1 MFEVRWHGRA
11 GQGVITVSR
20 LLGLAAM
27 IEGKHIQAFPEFGP
41 ERLGAPMAGFTRISE
56 KPIEIHSK
64 IYQPDLVVVLDETL
78 LPIIN
83 VSEGLKSDGSLI
95 VNSKKSPK
103 EITNRLGLKGP
114 SSYCVDATGI
124 SLKILESSR
133 GFNTVMLGAL
143 TKSSKIISMKSA
155 QEAVRSRFAGQL
167 LEKNLKLLE
176 TGGKGVIAE

>member
-1 MFEVRWHGRA
+1 MFEARWHGRA

-41 ERLGAPMAGFTRISE
+41 ERLGAPMSGFTRISE
-56 KPIEIHSK
+56 KPIDVHSK
-64 IYQPDLVVVLDETL
+64 IYNPDLVVVLDETL

-83 VSEGLKSDGSLI
+83 VIEGLKSDGSLI
-95 VNSKKSPK
+95 VNSTKSPN
-103 EITNRLGLKGP
+103 EIKNKLGLKGP

-143 TKSSKIISMKSA
+143 IESTKIISINSA

-176 TGGKGVIAE
+176 AGGKEVIGE

>member
-41 ERLGAPMAGFTRISE
+41 ERLGAPMSGFTRISE
-56 KPIEIHSK
+56 KPIEVHSK
-64 IYQPDLVVVLDETL
+64 IYNPDLVIVLDETL

-83 VSEGLKSDGSLI
+83 VIEGLKSDGSLI
-95 VNSKKSPK
+95 VNSTKSPN
-103 EITNRLGLKGP
+103 EIKNKLGLKGP

-143 TKSSKIISMKSA
+143 IESTKIISINSA

-176 TGGKGVIAE
+176 VGGKEVICE

>member
-1 MFEVRWHGRA
+1 MTGTTSVDWKVNFKE
-11 GQGVITVSR
+11 
-20 LLGLAAM
+20 
-27 IEGKHIQAFPEFGP
+27 
-41 ERLGAPMAGFTRISE
+41 TRR
-56 KPIEIHSK
+56 
-64 IYQPDLVVVLDETL
+64 YNRDNYVVLDETL

-95 VNSKKSPK
+95 VNSTESTK

-124 SLKILESSR
+124 SHKILESSR

-143 TKSSKIISMKSA
+143 TESTKIISMKSA
-155 QEAVRSRFAGQL
+155 QEAVRSRFSGQL

-176 TGGKGVIAE
+176 AGSKEVIV

>member
-41 ERLGAPMAGFTRISE
+41 ERLGAPMSGFTRISE
-56 KPIEIHSK
+56 KPIEVHSK
-64 IYQPDLVVVLDETL
+64 IYNPDLVIVLDETL

-83 VSEGLKSDGSLI
+83 VIEGLKSDGSLI
-95 VNSKKSPK
+95 VNSTKSPN
-103 EITNRLGLKGP
+103 EIKNKLGLKGP

-143 TKSSKIISMKSA
+143 IESTKIISINSA

-176 TGGKGVIAE
+176 AGGKEVICE